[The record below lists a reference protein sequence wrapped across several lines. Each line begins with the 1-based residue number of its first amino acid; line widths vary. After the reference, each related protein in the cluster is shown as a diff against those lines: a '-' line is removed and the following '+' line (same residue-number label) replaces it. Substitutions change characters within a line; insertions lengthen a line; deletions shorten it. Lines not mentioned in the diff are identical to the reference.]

1 MLDSIGIEPEE
12 KIVRYIMKLNVKF
25 GVYHTLDML
34 SDTEELLKK
43 CRDKRDEKIV
53 NEFINLWKK

>member
-12 KIVRYIMKLNVKF
+12 KIVRYIMKLNVEF